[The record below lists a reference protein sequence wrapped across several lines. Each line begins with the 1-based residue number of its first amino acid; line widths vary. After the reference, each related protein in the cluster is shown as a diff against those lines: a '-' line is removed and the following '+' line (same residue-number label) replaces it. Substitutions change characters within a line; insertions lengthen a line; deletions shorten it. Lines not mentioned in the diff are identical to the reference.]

1 MPLSE
6 ARQVQAAVVRTD
18 GDAQTASVLS
28 PAPGDTSVSRPAG
41 PLVSMPGA
49 VAPFV
54 VTAVALA
61 FASASSAAD
70 ALLAAFVGGVLVVL
84 AAIDLEHRIIPN
96 RIVLPAASVTL
107 LAHIAI
113 SPDHAVQYM
122 LATVLTALALFIP
135 RLFNRNAIGMGD
147 VKLGLLMG
155 AALGSAVIPAIALSF
170 FLVFPVALVIVIRGG
185 AAARSATLP
194 MGPFLA
200 LGTLIV
206 LLGPGLTGN

>member
-1 MPLSE
+1 MQLSDAAQAGRTIVRASGDATASSALSE
-6 ARQVQAAVVRTD
+6 PES
-18 GDAQTASVLS
+18 DAPV
-28 PAPGDTSVSRPAG
+28 PRPAG
-41 PLVSMPGA
+41 PLLSMPGA

-54 VTAVALA
+54 VAAVALA
-61 FASASSAAD
+61 FASASSAGNAVFD
-70 ALLAAFVGGVLVVL
+70 AFVGGVLVVL

-96 RIVLPAASVTL
+96 RIVLPAAGVTL

-113 SPDHAVQYM
+113 SPGHATQYV
-122 LATVLTALALFIP
+122 LAAVLTALALFIP

-155 AALGSAVIPAIALSF
+155 AALGSAVISAIALSF
-170 FLVFPVALVIVIRGG
+170 FLVFPVALFIVIRGG